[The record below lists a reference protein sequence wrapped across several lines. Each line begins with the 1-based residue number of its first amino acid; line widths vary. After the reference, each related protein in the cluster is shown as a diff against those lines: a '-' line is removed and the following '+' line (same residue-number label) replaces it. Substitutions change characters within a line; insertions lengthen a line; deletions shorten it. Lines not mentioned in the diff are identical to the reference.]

1 MSSIAQISYNVVIDR
16 LRAFAT
22 GHEMINSFSHG
33 QISLVDLPKDKEYP
47 AMHVVPGQV
56 LIDRG
61 QRQFTFD
68 VVFFDKPRSKE
79 DESDYQKEVI
89 SDCVRLAEDLLY
101 EIKNGNVLF
110 GKDVDVQY
118 NNTIDPFMEGFA
130 QVVTGVTLS
139 GIQITVQNGWN
150 ACDIPATYSPGAG
163 SGSGGSG
170 SGSSGIVL
178 KVNSVNNAIQ
188 NVLNLVNGNNIT
200 ITDLGDGRVRIS
212 ATGGGGGGADWGS
225 IGGDIDDQTDLIAR
239 LDAIIAS
246 VSNEATARVAGD
258 SANAS
263 AISSEAT
270 ARANAD
276 TTLQTNINNEAT
288 ARATADNALQS
299 DIDQVAANL
308 ATETTARM
316 NGDATNASDLTAHV
330 NNVSNPHNTTK
341 AQVGL
346 GNVPN
351 VDATTTV
358 NISDSTNKRFVTDAN
373 LTKINAIDQAVSTA
387 EKASWNAKEPAIT
400 AGTTAQYYRGDKTF
414 QTLDKTTVGLGNV
427 DNTSDLNKPIS
438 TATQAALNT
447 KEATITAG
455 TTSQY
460 YRGDKTFQTL
470 DKAAVGLGN
479 VDNTSDLNKPI
490 STAVQAALNAKYGV
504 FRTLSTSITLAGSS
518 GDRFYTIQSSA
529 NSGTESAV
537 TMSAEHAMTITEIR
551 VRTTNTQPS
560 TGSLVF
566 TLRRNGADTTLVLTI
581 AANAAV
587 GVFTA
592 TGSIAIAVGDL
603 ICLKIRN
610 NATATSANIAQ
621 ISVVY

>member
-1 MSSIAQISYNVVIDR
+1 
-16 LRAFAT
+16 
-22 GHEMINSFSHG
+22 MINSFSHG

-438 TATQAALNT
+438 TA
-447 KEATITAG
+447 
-455 TTSQY
+455 
-460 YRGDKTFQTL
+460 
-470 DKAAVGLGN
+470 
-479 VDNTSDLNKPI
+479 
-490 STAVQAALNAKYGV
+490 VQAALNAKYGV

-581 AANAAV
+581 AANAAA

-621 ISVVY
+621 ISVVYQ

>member
-1 MSSIAQISYNVVIDR
+1 
-16 LRAFAT
+16 
-22 GHEMINSFSHG
+22 MINSFSHG

-56 LIDRG
+56 LLDRG

-68 VVFFDKPRSKE
+68 ILFFDKPRSKE

-101 EIKNGNVLF
+101 EIKVGNVLF

-170 SGSSGIVL
+170 SGAGGIVL
-178 KVNSVNNAIQ
+178 KVNSTNNVIQ
-188 NVLNLVNGNNIT
+188 NVLNLVNGTNIT

-225 IGGDIDDQTDLIAR
+225 IGGDIEDQTDLISR

-246 VSNEATARVAGD
+246 VTT
-258 SANAS
+258 
-263 AISSEAT
+263 EAT

-276 TTLQTNINNEAT
+276 TTLQTNIN
-288 ARATADNALQS
+288 
-299 DIDQVAANL
+299 QVAANL

-316 NGDATNASDLTAHV
+316 NGDATNATDLTNHV
-330 NNVSNPHNTTK
+330 NNTSNPHATTK
-341 AQVGL
+341 AQ
-346 GNVPN
+346 
-351 VDATTTV
+351 
-358 NISDSTNKRFVTDAN
+358 
-373 LTKINAIDQAVSTA
+373 
-387 EKASWNAKEPAIT
+387 
-400 AGTTAQYYRGDKTF
+400 
-414 QTLDKTTVGLGNV
+414 VGLGNV

-438 TATQAALNT
+438 NATQSALDG
-447 KEATITAG
+447 KEPTITAG

-479 VDNTSDLNKPI
+479 VDNTSDANKPV
-490 STAVQAALNAKYGV
+490 STAQATAIAAKQDTLVSGTNI
-504 FRTLSTSITLAGSS
+504 RTINGNSLVGSGNVAIS
-518 GDRFYTIQSSA
+518 QVVRVTFTTHVISA
-529 NSGTESAV
+529 NTTNFMTTLGQVDAIQGNAQWA
-537 TMSAEHAMTITEIR
+537 AEHNMTFTAIVIRIRTAMPAGVSCIY
-551 VRTTNTQPS
+551 
-560 TGSLVF
+560 
-566 TLRRNGADTTLVLTI
+566 TLQRNGVDTALTLTI
-581 AANAAV
+581 PANSAI
-587 GVFTA
+587 GTYTA
-592 TGSIAIAVGDL
+592 TGSVAFAQGDL
-603 ICLKIRN
+603 VSFKRQN
-610 NATATSANIAQ
+610 TGASNSAQHLQLAL
-621 ISVVY
+621 VYQ

>member
-22 GHEMINSFSHG
+22 GHQMINSFSHG

-56 LIDRG
+56 LLDRG

-101 EIKNGNVLF
+101 EIKVGNVLF

-170 SGSSGIVL
+170 SGAGGIVF
-178 KVNSVNNAIQ
+178 KVNSTNNTIQ
-188 NVLNLVNGNNIT
+188 NVLNLVNGTNIT

-225 IGGDIDDQTDLIAR
+225 IGGDIDDQTDLISR

-246 VSNEATARVAGD
+246 VSNEATAR
-258 SANAS
+258 AS
-263 AISSEAT
+263 
-270 ARANAD
+270 AD

-288 ARATADNALQS
+288 ARTNADNALQS
-299 DIDQVAANL
+299 DIDQVAADL
-308 ATETTARM
+308 ATETTARQA
-316 NGDATNASDLTAHV
+316 GDATNATDLTNHV
-330 NNVSNPHNTTK
+330 NNTSNPHSTTK

-346 GNVPN
+346 
-351 VDATTTV
+351 
-358 NISDSTNKRFVTDAN
+358 S
-373 LTKINAIDQAVSTA
+373 
-387 EKASWNAKEPAIT
+387 
-400 AGTTAQYYRGDKTF
+400 
-414 QTLDKTTVGLGNV
+414 NV
-427 DNTSDLNKPIS
+427 DNTSDADKPIS
-438 TATQAALNT
+438 TATQTALNA
-447 KEATITAG
+447 KEPTITAG

-470 DKAAVGLGN
+470 DKSAVGLSN
-479 VDNTSDLNKPI
+479 VDNTSDANKPV
-490 STAVQAALNAKYGV
+490 STAQATAIAAKQDTLVSGTNIKTINGNSLLGSGNLAISAVVNQAY
-504 FRTLSTSITLAGSS
+504 RTFSTSLTLAASS
-518 GDRFYTIQSSA
+518 GDRWYVMQNGLSSGTEGAVQSSA
-529 NSGTESAV
+529 EF
-537 TMSAEHAMTITEIR
+537 AMTFTEIR
-551 VRTTNTQPS
+551 VRTFSAQS
-560 TGSLVF
+560 GTGTLVF
-566 TLRRNGADTTLVLTI
+566 TLRKNGVDQFSLTI
-581 AANAAV
+581 AAGAAA
-587 GVFTA
+587 GVYTA
-592 TGSIAIAVGDL
+592 TGSFSVVAGDL
-603 ICLKIRN
+603 INWKIRN
-610 NATATSANIAQ
+610 NATVTSANIAQ
-621 ISVVY
+621 LSVVYQ

>member
-22 GHEMINSFSHG
+22 GHQMINSFSHG

-56 LIDRG
+56 LLDRG

-101 EIKNGNVLF
+101 EIKVGNVLF

-118 NNTIDPFMEGFA
+118 NNTIDPFMEGYA

-170 SGSSGIVL
+170 SGAGGIVL
-178 KVNSVNNAIQ
+178 KVNNTNNAIQ
-188 NVLNLVNGNNIT
+188 NVLNLVNGTNIT

-225 IGGDIDDQTDLIAR
+225 IGGDIDDQTDLISR
-239 LDAIIAS
+239 LDAIITS
-246 VSNEATARVAGD
+246 VTTEATARV
-258 SANAS
+258 
-263 AISSEAT
+263 
-270 ARANAD
+270 NAD
-276 TTLQTNINNEAT
+276 TALQTNINNEAT
-288 ARATADNALQS
+288 ARANADNALQS
-299 DIDQVAANL
+299 DIDQVAADL
-308 ATETTARM
+308 VTETTARM
-316 NGDATNASDLTAHV
+316 NGDATNATDLTNHV
-330 NNVSNPHNTTK
+330 NNTSNPHNTTK
-341 AQVGL
+341 TQ
-346 GNVPN
+346 
-351 VDATTTV
+351 
-358 NISDSTNKRFVTDAN
+358 
-373 LTKINAIDQAVSTA
+373 
-387 EKASWNAKEPAIT
+387 
-400 AGTTAQYYRGDKTF
+400 
-414 QTLDKTTVGLGNV
+414 VGLGNV

-438 TATQAALNT
+438 TATQSALDG
-447 KEATITAG
+447 KEPTITAG

-479 VDNTSDLNKPI
+479 VDNTSDVNKPV
-490 STAVQAALNAKYGV
+490 STAQAAAIALKQDTLVSASNIRTVNGNSLLGTGNVAISQVVRVTFTTHVINANTTN
-504 FRTLSTSITLAGSS
+504 FMTTLGQVDATQGNA
-518 GDRFYTIQSSA
+518 QWA
-529 NSGTESAV
+529 
-537 TMSAEHAMTITEIR
+537 AEHAMTFTAIVIR
-551 VRTTNTQPS
+551 IRTAMPAGVS
-560 TGSLVF
+560 CIY
-566 TLRRNGADTTLVLTI
+566 TLQRNGVDTTLTLTI
-581 AANAAV
+581 PANSAI
-587 GVFTA
+587 GTYTG
-592 TGSIAIAVGDL
+592 TGSVAFAQGDL
-603 ICLKIRN
+603 VSFKRQN
-610 NATATSANIAQ
+610 TGASNSAQHLQLAL
-621 ISVVY
+621 VYQ

>member
-22 GHEMINSFSHG
+22 GHQMINSFSHG

-170 SGSSGIVL
+170 SGADGIVL
-178 KVNSVNNAIQ
+178 KVNNTNNAIQ
-188 NVLNLVNGNNIT
+188 NVLNLVNGTNIT

-239 LDAIIAS
+239 LDAIITS
-246 VSNEATARVAGD
+246 VSNEATARA
-258 SANAS
+258 A
-263 AISSEAT
+263 
-270 ARANAD
+270 AD

-288 ARATADNALQS
+288 ARTNADNALQD
-299 DIDQVAANL
+299 DIDQVAADL
-308 ATETTARM
+308 ATEATARM
-316 NGDATNASDLTAHV
+316 NGDATNATDLTNHV
-330 NNVSNPHNTTK
+330 NNTGNPHATTK

-346 GNVPN
+346 GNVDNTSDLNKPISN
-351 VDATTTV
+351 ATQ
-358 NISDSTNKRFVTDAN
+358 SALDS
-373 LTKINAIDQAVSTA
+373 
-387 EKASWNAKEPAIT
+387 KEPTIT
-400 AGTTAQYYRGDKTF
+400 AGTTSQYYRGDKTF
-414 QTLDKTTVGLGNV
+414 QTLDKTAVGLGNV

-438 TATQAALNT
+438 TATQAALN
-447 KEATITAG
+447 
-455 TTSQY
+455 
-460 YRGDKTFQTL
+460 
-470 DKAAVGLGN
+470 
-479 VDNTSDLNKPI
+479 
-490 STAVQAALNAKYGV
+490 AKVAV
-504 FRTLSTSITLAGSS
+504 FRTLTTSLTLAGSS
-518 GDRFYTIQSSA
+518 GDRFYTMQSSA

-566 TLRRNGADTTLVLTI
+566 TLRKNGVDTTLVLTI
-581 AANAAV
+581 AANSAAN
-587 GVFTA
+587 VFTA

-603 ICLKIRN
+603 ICMKIRN
-610 NATATSANIAQ
+610 NASTTSANIPQ
-621 ISVVY
+621 LSVVYQ

>member
-22 GHEMINSFSHG
+22 GHQMINSFSHG

-56 LIDRG
+56 LLDRG

-101 EIKNGNVLF
+101 EIKVGNVLF

-170 SGSSGIVL
+170 SGAGGIVL
-178 KVNSVNNAIQ
+178 KVNSTNNAIQ
-188 NVLNLVNGNNIT
+188 NVLNLVNGTNIT

-225 IGGDIDDQTDLIAR
+225 IGGDIDDQTDLISR

-246 VSNEATARVAGD
+246 VTT
-258 SANAS
+258 
-263 AISSEAT
+263 EAT

-276 TTLQTNINNEAT
+276 ATLQTNIN
-288 ARATADNALQS
+288 
-299 DIDQVAANL
+299 QVAANL

-316 NGDATNASDLTAHV
+316 NGDATNATDLTNHV
-330 NNVSNPHNTTK
+330 NNTSNPHSTTK

-346 GNVPN
+346 GNVDN
-351 VDATTTV
+351 T
-358 NISDSTNKRFVTDAN
+358 SDLNKP
-373 LTKINAIDQAVSTA
+373 ISTA
-387 EKASWNAKEPAIT
+387 TQSALDSKEPTIT
-400 AGTTAQYYRGDKTF
+400 AGTTSQYYRGDKTF
-414 QTLDKTTVGLGNV
+414 QTLDKTAVGLGNV

-438 TATQAALNT
+438 TATQAALN
-447 KEATITAG
+447 
-455 TTSQY
+455 
-460 YRGDKTFQTL
+460 
-470 DKAAVGLGN
+470 
-479 VDNTSDLNKPI
+479 
-490 STAVQAALNAKYGV
+490 AKIGA
-504 FRTLSTSITLAGSS
+504 FRTLTTALTLNGSS
-518 GDRFYTIQSSA
+518 GDRFFTMQSGGSA
-529 NSGTESAV
+529 GTETAV
-537 TMSAEHAMTITEIR
+537 TMSAEHAMTITELR
-551 VRTTNTQPS
+551 VKTTTTQPAN
-560 TGSLVF
+560 GSLVF
-566 TLRRNGADTTLVLTI
+566 TLRRNGSDTALALTI
-581 AANAAV
+581 NGGTTAN
-587 GVFTA
+587 VFTA

-603 ICLKIRN
+603 ICFKVRN
-610 NATATSANIAQ
+610 NATTISANIVQ
-621 ISVVY
+621 ISATYQ